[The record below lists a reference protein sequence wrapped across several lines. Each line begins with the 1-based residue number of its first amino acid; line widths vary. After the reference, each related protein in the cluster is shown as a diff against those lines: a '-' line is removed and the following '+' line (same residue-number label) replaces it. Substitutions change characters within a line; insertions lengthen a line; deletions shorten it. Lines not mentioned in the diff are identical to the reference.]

1 MIPIIINILRHK
13 IIAAAYAE
21 HQHIDGLRVG
31 GQRAAVGEGNGQ
43 SYLTLAVAAERHI
56 DAVAFFADYSAVGNV
71 PFVGRAVDFA
81 CRKLQ
86 GVGGGH
92 LRMADG
98 EVGRGF
104 FVLIDSIVRP
114 CSAQS
119 SGIDGLHCYVVSAF
133 SHCRRVE
140 KVVEVAPH
148 IALLQCAPPAVG
160 KRVGGKNVGLSG
172 SRTDAQLVGEVAG
185 RSLGIASLLPRYA
198 QLAGSI
204 VVVGHRSRHL
214 LRRGVLAVAEIQ
226 DFSYFVSTGIKIFHK
241 TVVVHIPGN
250 VSIGIAA

>member
-1 MIPIIINILRHK
+1 
-13 IIAAAYAE
+13 
-21 HQHIDGLRVG
+21 
-31 GQRAAVGEGNGQ
+31 
-43 SYLTLAVAAERHI
+43 
-56 DAVAFFADYSAVGNV
+56 
-71 PFVGRAVDFA
+71 
-81 CRKLQ
+81 
-86 GVGGGH
+86 
-92 LRMADG
+92 MADG

-114 CSAQS
+114 CSSQS
-119 SGIDGLHCYVVSAF
+119 SGIDGLYRYVVCAF

-148 IALLQCAPPAVG
+148 IAFFQRAATSVG

-172 SRTDAQLVGEVAG
+172 SRADAQLVGEVAG
-185 RSLGIASLLPRYA
+185 RSLGIVSLFPRYA
-198 QLAGSI
+198 QLAGSL

-226 DFSYFVSTGIKIFHK
+226 DFTYFVSTGIKIFHK